1 MANGERE
8 TRLILN
14 IRGSPI
20 YKLSCLIYDVLSKF
34 KSELRFADQGINSVI
49 KFVDEMQDNKDI
61 NNYKMVKV
69 DIKALYPSISPKVAI
84 SKLISFIDNSEKAS
98 QFLNDYKFPRE
109 LLVETLD
116 FTLNNNYVKIGKRYF
131 KQSKGLPI
139 GSLLSG
145 LISEFYLQ
153 DIQKELDKILEKTKS
168 YYTRY
173 VDDFL
178 LFVPKNVDT
187 SALINEMNSFDK
199 DIKFNIEEEGD
210 DVNYLQMNLKM
221 CEKLIIRRWYRKEQ
235 TGDRF
240 LDFWSNVPFVFKI
253 SNINRTIND
262 LRSINNTPNGFELD
276 CKLLKRIL

>member
-1 MANGERE
+1 
-8 TRLILN
+8 
-14 IRGSPI
+14 
-20 YKLSCLIYDVLSKF
+20 
-34 KSELRFADQGINSVI
+34 
-49 KFVDEMQDNKDI
+49 MQDNKDI